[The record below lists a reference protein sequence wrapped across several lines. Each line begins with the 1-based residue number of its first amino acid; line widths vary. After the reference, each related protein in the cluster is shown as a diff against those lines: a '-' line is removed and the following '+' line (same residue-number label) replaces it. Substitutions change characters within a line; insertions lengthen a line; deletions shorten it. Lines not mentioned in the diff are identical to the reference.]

1 MPYVTAIYAA
11 VLGLLLLVL
20 AARVTVRRRG
30 ARVGLGTGGDSTLE
44 RAVRVHGNF
53 TENVPLALLLLLAAE
68 LNGAPYGLLHLC
80 GLALVLGRLLHA
92 LGLSRQSGTS
102 FGRFWGTALTWLV
115 ILVLVVLNLWLG
127 LARLFMAAQPPV
139 S

>member
-11 VLGLLLLVL
+11 VLGLLLLAL
-20 AARVTVRRRG
+20 AARVTVRRRE

-44 RAVRVHGNF
+44 RAIRVHGNF
-53 TENVPLALLLLLAAE
+53 TENVPLALVLLLAAE
-68 LNGAPYGLLHLC
+68 LNGAPYALLHLC
-80 GLALVLGRLLHA
+80 GLALVVGRVLHA

-102 FGRFWGTALTWLV
+102 FGRFWGTLLTWLA
-115 ILVLVVLNLWLG
+115 ILVLAVVDLWLG
-127 LARLFMAAQPPV
+127 LARLFMAAQPPI

>member
-11 VLGLLLLVL
+11 VLGLLLLAL
-20 AARVTVRRRG
+20 AARVTLRRRG

-44 RAVRVHGNF
+44 RAIRVHGNF
-53 TENVPLALLLLLAAE
+53 TENVPLAL
-68 LNGAPYGLLHLC
+68 
-80 GLALVLGRLLHA
+80 VVGRLLHA

-102 FGRFWGTALTWLV
+102 FGRFWGTLLTWLA
-115 ILVLVVLNLWLG
+115 ILVLAVVDLWLG
-127 LARLFMAAQPPV
+127 LARLFMAAQPPI